1 MRKSGTKRSLRVW
14 TWMLALCLLLGTGAS
29 AAPPGATVWG
39 YSEGLAQCEFNGK
52 WGYVDGTRNVVIP
65 LQYRSIVSFSLGMA
79 AVNLDG
85 KLGVIRQDGAYL
97 IQPEYDTLMP
107 IDCGLYLAQK
117 GGGWG
122 VVSILPFSDGAGGA
136 TNVLYELSYDSV
148 KVEEQ
153 GGVQVLTLRDKT
165 GGVTRVP
172 VFDLPGILVRKGVPS
187 AQFPLTR
194 GKLPKFSDVSQKEW
208 YALWVDIA
216 YNVGLISGVGNNR
229 FHPDGTMSIAETLQ
243 LAATIESRY
252 RDDSFHKSS
261 GQTKPY
267 WYTGAVNYCVASGII
282 RSGQFTQSDYERP
295 ATRLE
300 MAQIFAAT
308 SPVKNMPVLNHSV
321 RVRVFIPDI
330 LPTSEGA
337 DAVYSL
343 YEKGLLS
350 GVDSNLTFNPKGTM
364 TRAEA
369 AALASR
375 IARAEQRITLWG
387 AYDGADLVR

>member
-1 MRKSGTKRSLRVW
+1 MKKRVGL
-14 TWMLALCLLLGTGAS
+14 LALVLCLVLTGTAL
-29 AAPPGATVWG
+29 AAPAGSTVWG
-39 YSEGLAQCEFNGK
+39 YSEGLAQCELNGK
-52 WGYVDGTRNVVIP
+52 WGYVNGKRDVVIP
-65 LQYRSIVSFSLGMA
+65 LQYDSIVSFSLGVA
-79 AVNLDG
+79 AVNLNG

-97 IQPEYDTLMP
+97 IRPEYDTLMP
-107 IDCGLYLAQK
+107 IDCGLYIAQK

-122 VVSILPFSDGAGGA
+122 VVSILPFSDGAGGT
-136 TNVLYELSYDSV
+136 TNVLYDLTYDSV

-153 GGVQVLTLRDKT
+153 GGVQVLTLRD
-165 GGVTRVP
+165 GNGVTRVP
-172 VFDLPGILVRKGVPS
+172 LFDLPGILVRKGVPS
-187 AQFPLTR
+187 ARFPLTR

-216 YNVGLISGVGNNR
+216 YNVGLVSGVGDNR
-229 FHPDGTMSIAETLQ
+229 FNPNGTMSVAEALQ

-252 RDDSFHKSS
+252 RDDSFHKGL

-267 WYTGAVNYCVASGII
+267 WYTGAVNYCIASGII
-282 RSGQFTQSDYERP
+282 RSGQFTQKDYTRP

-300 MAQIFAAT
+300 MARIFAAT
-308 SPVKNMPVLNHSV
+308 SPVKNMPALNNAV
-321 RVRVFIPDI
+321 RVRSSIPDI
-330 LPTSEGA
+330 LPGSAGSE
-337 DAVYSL
+337 AVYAL

-350 GVDSNLTFNPKGTM
+350 GVDGNLTFNSRGTM

-387 AYDGADLVR
+387 SFDSSALVD

>member
-1 MRKSGTKRSLRVW
+1 MKRNGKKLWLRSWAAVR
-14 TWMLALCLLLGTGAS
+14 ALCLLLGGPAL
-29 AAPPGATVWG
+29 AAPAGSTVWG
-39 YSEGLAQCEFNGK
+39 YSEGLAQCELNGK
-52 WGYVDGTRNVVIP
+52 WGYVNGDREVVIP
-65 LQYRSIVSFSLGMA
+65 LQYNSIVSFSLGVA
-79 AVNLDG
+79 AVNLNG

-107 IDCGLYLAQK
+107 INCGLYIAQK
-117 GGGWG
+117 GGSWG
-122 VVSILPFSDGAGGA
+122 VVSILPFSDGEGGA
-136 TNVLYELSYDSV
+136 TNVLYELAYDSV

-153 GGVQVLTLRDKT
+153 GGVQVLTLRDGK

-172 VFDLPGILVRKGVPS
+172 VFDLPGILVRKSVPS
-187 AQFPLTR
+187 AHFPLTR

-216 YNVGLISGVGNNR
+216 YNVGLVSGVGDNR
-229 FHPDGTMSIAETLQ
+229 FNPGGTMTVAETLQ

-252 RDDSFHKSS
+252 RDDSFHKSA
-261 GQTKPY
+261 QTGPN
-267 WYTGAVNYCVASGII
+267 WYTGAVNYCIASGII
-282 RSGQFTQSDYERP
+282 KSGQFSQKDYTRP

-308 SPVKNMPVLNHSV
+308 SPVKDMPTLNNAI
-321 RVRVFIPDI
+321 RVRTSIPDV
-330 LPTSEGA
+330 LPTSTGA
-337 DAVYSL
+337 SSVYTL

-350 GVDSNLTFNPKGTM
+350 GVDSKLTFHPGGTM

-387 AYDGADLVR
+387 EYDGTALVS